1 MAAPPSATPRGPS
14 LWPMGRADDDA
25 SLVEGAL
32 ATVRSAGGRVTPA
45 KRTLL
50 GILASNP
57 THLTAE
63 QITAL
68 VQRTSPDVAPSTIYR
83 ILEELERIGVVE
95 HSHAG
100 KGPTSYHLA
109 HDAHGHLV
117 CERCGKT
124 LEAPTSLFDS
134 LVEQAAG
141 TFGFTVDPHHF
152 AVLGI
157 CADCATAS

>member
-1 MAAPPSATPRGPS
+1 MARSTDTAQI
-14 LWPMGRADDDA
+14 
-25 SLVEGAL
+25 EEAL
-32 ATVRSAGGRVTPA
+32 AAVRLAGGRVTPT
-45 KRTLL
+45 KRALL

-57 THLTAE
+57 SHLNADQLTE
-63 QITAL
+63 L
-68 VQRTSPDVAPSTIYR
+68 VQRSSPDVAPSTIYR

-117 CERCGKT
+117 CERCGT
-124 LEAPTSLFDS
+124 TIEAPTTLFDE
-134 LVEQAAG
+134 LVSQASVSY
-141 TFGFTVDPHHF
+141 GFTVDPHHF

-157 CADCATAS
+157 CEACAASS